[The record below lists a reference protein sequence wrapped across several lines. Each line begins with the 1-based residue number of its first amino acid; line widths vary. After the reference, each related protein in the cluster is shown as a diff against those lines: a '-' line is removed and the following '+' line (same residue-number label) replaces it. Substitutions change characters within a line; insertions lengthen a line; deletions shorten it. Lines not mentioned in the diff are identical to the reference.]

1 MTAKETKDSHRP
13 PTDSGMVKEEFIRVG
28 TALYKLVEQPR
39 LNGGYVKKRIVWNN
53 ETLRQDYGKHYLAT
67 VPKYDGFCT
76 VPEHVN
82 YQPVVGKFLNLYE
95 PIDHKPMEGD
105 FPSIRS
111 LVEHIFGEQYE
122 LGMDYLQLLYLQP
135 IQKLPI
141 LLLVSEER
149 NTGKSTFL
157 NFLKA
162 LFQNNVTF
170 NTNENFRS
178 QFNSDWA
185 GKLLIVVDEVLLS
198 RREDSERLKN
208 LSTTLSYK
216 VEAKGKDRDE
226 IAFFAKFV
234 LCSNNEYLPVII
246 DAGETRYWVRRI
258 DRLQSDDTDFLQKLK
273 VEIPAFLY
281 HLQHRSLST
290 EKKSRMWFAPSL
302 LHTEALQRIIRSN
315 RNRLEIEMHELI
327 LDIMENMGVDTF
339 SFCPEDIL
347 RLLANTYI
355 KAERYQVRRVLQER
369 WKLKPAHNTLTYT
382 TYQVDYTR
390 ECRYAPKRTTG
401 RFYTVTREFL
411 ETL

>member
-1 MTAKETKDSHRP
+1 MSESDIS
-13 PTDSGMVKEEFIRVG
+13 KEEFIRVG
-28 TALYKLVEQPR
+28 TTLYKLVNQPR

-53 ETLRQDYGKHYLAT
+53 ETLRQDYGKHFLAT

-76 VPEHVN
+76 VPDHVN
-82 YQPVVGKFLNLYE
+82 YRPIVDKFLNLYE
-95 PIDHKPMEGD
+95 PINYKPMEGD

-170 NTNENFRS
+170 NTNEDFRS

-246 DAGETRYWVRRI
+246 DAGETRYWVRKI
-258 DRLQSDDTDFLQKLK
+258 DRLQIDDTDFLQKLK
-273 VEIPAFLY
+273 AEIPAFLY
-281 HLQHRSLST
+281 HLQHRQLST
-290 EKKSRMWFAPSL
+290 EKESRMWFATSL
-302 LHTEALQRIIRSN
+302 LHTEALQKIIRSN
-315 RNRLEIEMHELI
+315 RNRLEIEMCELI
-327 LDIMENMGVDTF
+327 LDIMASMGIDTF
-339 SFCPEDIL
+339 SFCCNDIL
-347 RLLANTYI
+347 TLLANTYV
-355 KAERYQVRRVLQER
+355 KAEKHQVRKVLQEC
-369 WKLKPAHNTLTYT
+369 WKLIPAPNGLTYT
-382 TYQVDYTR
+382 TYQLNYNR
-390 ECRYAPKRTTG
+390 ECRYEPIRRVG
-401 RFYTVTREFL
+401 RFYTVTRQQL